1 MIESILVVEDQ
12 ALLRETFVNVLRNE
26 GISEALYEAQ
36 EGEEAVRVAEVLQPS
51 LILLD
56 IELPDSSGFDFYPR
70 IGAVAPESV
79 IVFLSMHS
87 YAVFAIKA
95 FALGARGYLTKSM
108 PFDQV
113 IVALQK
119 AMAGEQVL
127 DPAISPEEV
136 DEGLQRQR
144 AAVFDEWPPRQL
156 QVLSCLLSGLGASTI
171 ATDLG
176 LSEKTVESYRSKIFR
191 QLGVSSSPELIV
203 KGQEEGFALLVPMLR
218 AAVS

>member
-12 ALLRETFVNVLRNE
+12 ALIRETFVNVLRNE

-36 EGEEAVRVAEVLQPS
+36 EGEEAVRVAKVLQPS

-56 IELPDSSGFDFYPR
+56 IELPDGSGFDFYPR
-70 IGAVAPESV
+70 VAAAAPESV
-79 IVFLSMHS
+79 IVFLSMYR
-87 YAVFAIKA
+87 YAVYAIKA

-113 IVALQK
+113 ILALQK
-119 AMAGEQVL
+119 VMAGQQVL
-127 DPAISPEEV
+127 DPAFSPEEV
-136 DEGLQRQR
+136 DEGLRRQR
-144 AAVFDEWPPRQL
+144 ASFFDEWPPRQL
-156 QVLSCLLSGLGASTI
+156 QVLACLLSGLGAPTI

-203 KGQEEGFALLVPMLR
+203 KGQEEGFALLIPTFR
-218 AAVS
+218 SAVS

>member
-12 ALLRETFVNVLRNE
+12 ALLRETFVNVLRSE

-36 EGEEAVRVAEVLQPS
+36 EGEEAVRVAKVLQPS

-56 IELPDSSGFDFYPR
+56 IELPDGSGFDFYPR
-70 IGAVAPESV
+70 ISAVAPESV
-79 IVFLSMHS
+79 IIFLSMYRYS
-87 YAVFAIKA
+87 VFAVKA

-119 AMAGEQVL
+119 AFAGEQVL

-144 AAVFDEWPPRQL
+144 AAAFDQWPPRQL

-171 ATDLG
+171 ATELG

-191 QLGVSSSPELIV
+191 EVGVSSSPELIV

-218 AAVS
+218 SAVS

>member
-36 EGEEAVRVAEVLQPS
+36 EGEEAVRVAKVLQPS

-56 IELPDSSGFDFYPR
+56 IELPDGSGFDFYPR

-79 IVFLSMHS
+79 IVFFSMHR

-95 FALGARGYLTKSM
+95 FALGAWGYLTKSV
-108 PFDQV
+108 PFDRV

-156 QVLSCLLSGLGASTI
+156 QVLSCLLSGQGASTI

-203 KGQEEGFALLVPMLR
+203 KGREEGFALLVPMLR
-218 AAVS
+218 AAIS

>member
-1 MIESILVVEDQ
+1 
-12 ALLRETFVNVLRNE
+12 
-26 GISEALYEAQ
+26 
-36 EGEEAVRVAEVLQPS
+36 
-51 LILLD
+51 
-56 IELPDSSGFDFYPR
+56 
-70 IGAVAPESV
+70 
-79 IVFLSMHS
+79 MHR

-108 PFDQV
+108 PFDRV

-156 QVLSCLLSGLGASTI
+156 QVLSCLLSGQGASTI

-191 QLGVSSSPELIV
+191 QLGVIELIV
-203 KGQEEGFALLVPMLR
+203 KGLRFAGSYAPGCGFLGQGYGP
-218 AAVS
+218 AARCFRG

>member
-36 EGEEAVRVAEVLQPS
+36 EGEEAVRVAKVLQPS

-56 IELPDSSGFDFYPR
+56 IELPDGSGFDFYPR
-70 IGAVAPESV
+70 IGTVAPESV
-79 IVFLSMHS
+79 IVFLSMHR

-119 AMAGEQVL
+119 AMAGEQIL

-156 QVLSCLLSGLGASTI
+156 QVLSCLLSGQGASTI

-203 KGQEEGFALLVPMLR
+203 KGREEGFALLVPMLR

>member
-36 EGEEAVRVAEVLQPS
+36 EGEEAVRVAKVLQPS

-56 IELPDSSGFDFYPR
+56 IELPDGSGFDFYLR

-79 IVFLSMHS
+79 IVFLSMHR

-156 QVLSCLLSGLGASTI
+156 QVLSCLLSGQGASTI

-203 KGQEEGFALLVPMLR
+203 KGREEGFALLVPMLR

>member
-12 ALLRETFVNVLRNE
+12 ALLRETFVNVLRSE

-36 EGEEAVRVAEVLQPS
+36 EGEEAVRVAKVLQPS

-56 IELPDSSGFDFYPR
+56 IELPDGSGFDFYPR
-70 IGAVAPESV
+70 IEAVAPESV
-79 IVFLSMHS
+79 IVFLSMHR

-95 FALGARGYLTKSM
+95 LALGARGYLTKSM

-113 IVALQK
+113 IAALQE

>member
-36 EGEEAVRVAEVLQPS
+36 EGEEAVRVAKVLQPS

-56 IELPDSSGFDFYPR
+56 IELPDGSGFDFYSR

-79 IVFLSMHS
+79 IVFLSMHR

-156 QVLSCLLSGLGASTI
+156 QVLSCLLSGQGASTI

-203 KGQEEGFALLVPMLR
+203 KGREEGFALLVPMLR

>member
-36 EGEEAVRVAEVLQPS
+36 EGEEAVRVAKVLQPS

-56 IELPDSSGFDFYPR
+56 IELPDGSGFDFYPR
-70 IGAVAPESV
+70 IGTVAPESV
-79 IVFLSMHS
+79 IVFLSMHR

-156 QVLSCLLSGLGASTI
+156 QVLSCLLSGQGASTI

-203 KGQEEGFALLVPMLR
+203 KGREEGFALLVPMLR